1 MGRMYSLSFA
11 DEAIT
16 TAVDFFQIEPVTA
29 AVVLHACYIS
39 QTLDVG
45 DAAAENLVIQ
55 IRRVTDALT
64 DADAAVKLD
73 PDTPTETADT
83 VITATA
89 LATGAAIVHVEAW
102 NIALPWV
109 WLPPPELRI
118 WGEIGNVLT
127 VGFKSAPA
135 DSLTMS
141 GTLYFEEIGG

>member
-1 MGRMYSLSFA
+1 MYSLSFA

-16 TAVDFFQIEPVTA
+16 TAVDFFQIEPVSA
-29 AVVLHACYIS
+29 AVCLHACYIS

-55 IRRVTDALT
+55 IRRVTDAVT
-64 DADAAVKLD
+64 DADTANPLEI
-73 PDTPTETADT
+73 DTAGNTADC

-89 LATGAAIVHVEAW
+89 LATSPTLLHAEAW

-118 WGEIGNVLT
+118 WGEIANTLT
-127 VGFKSAPA
+127 IGFKSAPA

-141 GTLYFEEIGG
+141 GTLYFEEVGG

>member
-1 MGRMYSLSFA
+1 MYSLTFA
-11 DEAIT
+11 DEAVT
-16 TAVDFFQIEPVTA
+16 TAIDFFQIEPVTS
-29 AVVLHACYIS
+29 AVCLHACYIS

-64 DADAAVKLD
+64 DADAAAPLD
-73 PDTPTETADT
+73 IDTPAETSDT

-89 LATGAAIVHVEAW
+89 LATSPTLLHAEAW

-141 GTLYFEEIGG
+141 GTLYFEEVGG